1 MKIRKKPIIVEAW
14 EIDLTEMIYNGSMPT
29 WVYRAWK
36 EDKKI
41 GLTSNGGDMVL
52 RISTPE
58 GIMTAQDKDILVRGV
73 KNELYSI
80 KKSIFEETYDVVDAE
95 NEVDPT
101 RSQDEVKEAVEALID
116 GEITITDF
124 TDLPDG
130 SAICA
135 VNMTSDTLM
144 RFARIGLLKSIED
157 ACDRAEALIPDSDVS

>member
-95 NEVDPT
+95 NEVDPAW
-101 RSQDEVKEAVEALID
+101 SQEEVKSGIIVESIED
-116 GEITITDF
+116 M
-124 TDLPDG
+124 PDG
-130 SAICA
+130 SAI
-135 VNMTSDTLM
+135 VRVDMDYETLKH
-144 RFARIGLLKSIED
+144 FAKRGLYATLIE
-157 ACDRAEALIPDSDVS
+157 AAEKIVKEHGDV